1 MHHRKPNA
9 PISLGALARKFCKRI
24 GKQEAQKTR
33 EVTLGR

>member
-9 PISLGALARKFCKRI
+9 PIGLGAPARKFCKSI

-33 EVTLGR
+33 GITLGR